1 MEAYAINQVRVSLGC
16 ALNELEKMKCEYK
29 KARFNMPVDKYR
41 LDVMRRDIYDK
52 SKMIAQLR
60 QELETY
66 QLEFLFGS

>member
-1 MEAYAINQVRVSLGC
+1 MEAYTINQVRVSLGC
-16 ALNELEKMKCEYK
+16 ALNEFEKMKCEYK
-29 KARFNMPVDKYR
+29 RARLDMPFDKYT
-41 LDVMRRDIYDK
+41 LSQMKRDIEDK